1 MKITPANDAVGA
13 LVDDVDIRSIGDA
26 DFKVLRQ
33 AFFDHGALFFR
44 DQSLTP
50 EDHIAFAG
58 RWGPINI
65 NRFFAPV
72 EGYPQIAQVLK
83 EADQTANIGGGWHTD
98 HSYDQVPAMG
108 SILYALETPPTG
120 GDTMFAGMQ
129 AAYDG
134 LPDAMKKRLDGLR
147 ARHGN
152 AHVFGTASPYAAEVG
167 SRFGNGES
175 AVQEAVHPVVLP
187 HPETGRKGLYV
198 NPAFT
203 LEIVGLAEKEGA
215 DLLAELYAHI
225 LQPQYHYRFAWQDA
239 SLAMWDNRSTWHY
252 AINDY
257 HGHRRHMHRITVE
270 GVALAR

>member
-13 LVDDVDIRSIGDA
+13 LVDDVDVKTMGDTE
-26 DFKVLRQ
+26 FQTLRR

-50 EDHIAFAG
+50 DDHIAFAG

-72 EGYPQIAQVLK
+72 AGYPQIAQVLK

-134 LPDAMKKRLDGLR
+134 LPDAMKRRLAGLR

-152 AHVFGTASPYAAEVG
+152 AHVFGTSSPYAAEVG
-167 SRFGNGES
+167 SRFGNGEG
-175 AVQEAVHPVVLP
+175 AVQEAIHPIVLA
-187 HPETGRKGLYV
+187 HPETGRNGLYV

-203 LEIVGLAEKEGA
+203 LEIVGLSEKEGA

-225 LQPQYHYRFAWQDA
+225 LQPQYHYRFQWDDA

-257 HGHRRHMHRITVE
+257 HGHRRHMHRVTVE
-270 GVALAR
+270 GVALAQ